1 MASTNK
7 TPNLGLNQWVLDD
20 PLLMEDVN
28 TDNQKIDTA
37 VAGLQGQLGAMPYVK
52 LFDITTTADAE
63 QVDLDLSGLD
73 LSQFA
78 KLEIYAYLYRHNS
91 GNILLRLNNGGGHVR
106 GSGSYGSTQHQDYIT
121 YVGASA
127 TEMGKI
133 YMKLF
138 GFQSPEEMASYNIC
152 MEAQS
157 VSYNAGN
164 YDVIYAHK

>member
-63 QVDLDLSGLD
+63 QVDLDLSDLD

-78 KLEIYAYLYRHNS
+78 KLEIYAYLYRHIKRPIITVQGDTVVS
-91 GNILLRLNNGGGHVR
+91 SWHRLLSIHIAIFVLPGHNDH
-106 GSGSYGSTQHQDYIT
+106 GP
-121 YVGASA
+121 YVCIGVA
-127 TEMGKI
+127 GVFDLHI
-133 YMKLF
+133 
-138 GFQSPEEMASYNIC
+138 GFRSPA
-152 MEAQS
+152 
-157 VSYNAGN
+157 
-164 YDVIYAHK
+164 